1 MKVMCVDLSG
11 NANSMVQV
19 TKTVTS
25 WEWDVSPQN
34 KASGSASQLWWTLSQ
49 QKTSYLQAS
58 AIMSNSVQLAGLMRA
73 LDFVEPTE
81 RESAITVRASSRF
94 E

>member
-1 MKVMCVDLSG
+1 MKVMCVEWSG

-19 TKTVTS
+19 TKMVTS

-34 KASGSASQLWWTLSQ
+34 KASGSASQLWWTLAQ

-73 LDFVEPTE
+73 LDSWGWR
-81 RESAITVRASSRF
+81 RESAITVRGNSRF

>member
-1 MKVMCVDLSG
+1 
-11 NANSMVQV
+11 MVQV
-19 TKTVTS
+19 TKMMKS

-34 KASGSASQLWWTLSQ
+34 KASVS
-49 QKTSYLQAS
+49 LQAS

-73 LDFVEPTE
+73 LDFAEPAE
-81 RESAITVRASSRF
+81 RESAITVRGSSRF